1 MALPVR
7 NIRLRGFSA
16 STLDNASG
24 SSGEI
29 FWDQTNNTLR
39 IFSGQGVG
47 GAQLAKSNLAN
58 VPDAVF
64 LAKATAAGI
73 GASSGE
79 VEQGTQ
85 GSLAYY
91 ASTGTTVEE
100 QPNLY
105 WNNNKLSITGSLT
118 VSAAKNLIRFHWD
131 SLADLQNEVSPTL
144 YHGMLAHTHLEGR
157 VYFAH
162 SGAWTPLAL
171 QSDVPSTSINSF
183 SNIAVSGQST
193 VVAASSSDTLNLEAG
208 TGITITT
215 NSTTDTITITGQ
227 STQNTFGTI
236 AVAGQTS
243 LAADQVNDTLTLAAG
258 TGITLTTNAGTDTVT
273 ITAST
278 PVTSIDQLSD
288 VDTTTTSPLVGQV
301 LKWFG
306 TSWRP
311 ATDATVG
318 GAGTDADTLDGQDSA
333 FYLDF
338 GNLNNKPN
346 IFQAIAVSGQN
357 DIEPT
362 QYGDTL
368 TIAAGPNV
376 TITTDDITKTLTI
389 DSQAALSYS
398 IDVQNTVA
406 GSDIKLIDNNNV
418 ESTVSLV
425 SGSGITMVGNSTNNT
440 ITITSTSLTNS
451 FSNILVAGNPT
462 VYATNS
468 TESLTFEAG
477 TNVQIA
483 TNNET
488 KTIVI
493 SASGGGGGATNSFGT
508 IQVSGQSNVQA
519 DDVND
524 TLTLVG
530 GTGVSITTNS
540 VTDTITFSAS
550 LNTFSTMNVAG
561 TSIPADTSTSTFTM
575 FQGSGIT
582 LSADAGNKA
591 VTVTNNGV
599 TQITQGT
606 GITINPS
613 SGVGNVTINN
623 SITNVSNL
631 TDAATAVYPAYTGGG
646 VNTGNYGAVTVDK
659 IFLQA
664 IARIGVGFVYDGT
677 NGGSGFRMDSHYG
690 NTLDPTIY
698 AFTGTTI
705 AFNLNCAG
713 HPFQI
718 MNPGGTVATTGIIH
732 VTTSGTVTTA
742 GTANVGRTSGTL
754 YWQIPETATGNY
766 SYRCTSHPTQMTG
779 TITLKRISLL

>member
-16 STLDNASG
+16 NTLDNASG

-39 IFSGQGVG
+39 IFAGTGVG

-58 VPDAVF
+58 VDNAVF

-79 VEQGTQ
+79 VEAGTQ

-91 ASTGTTVEE
+91 AANGTVLNG
-100 QPNLY
+100 QDKLY
-105 WNNNKLSITGSLT
+105 WNNDKLTITGELT
-118 VSAAKNLIRFHWD
+118 VSGAKNRIRAHWD
-131 SLADLQNEVSPTL
+131 SLADLQAEVSPSV
-144 YHGMLAHTHLEGR
+144 YHGMLAHAHLEGR

-162 SGAWTPLAL
+162 SGSWQPLAL
-171 QSDVPSTSINSF
+171 LTDVPGTTNSF
-183 SNIAVSGQST
+183 ANIAVAGQNT
-193 VVAASSSDTLNLEAG
+193 VVANSSTDTLTLVGG
-208 TGITITT
+208 TGITVTT

-227 STQNTFGTI
+227 STQNTFSTV
-236 AVAGQTS
+236 AVAGQTNIV
-243 LAADQVNDTLTLAAG
+243 ADSTSDTLTLAAG
-258 TGITLTTNAGTDTVT
+258 AGITLTTNAATDTVT
-273 ITAST
+273 ITGTT
-278 PVTSIDQLSD
+278 PVTTIDQLSD
-288 VDTTTTSPLVGQV
+288 VDTTTTAPLVGQV

-333 FYLDF
+333 FYLNF
-338 GNLNNKPN
+338 TNLNNKPN
-346 IFQAIAVSGQN
+346 IFKTISVATQDN
-357 DIEPT
+357 IEPT
-362 QYGDTL
+362 QFADTL

-376 TITTDDITKTLTI
+376 TLATDAITKTLTI
-389 DSQAALSYS
+389 DSSAALSYNL
-398 IDVQNTVA
+398 DVENTVSGA
-406 GSDIKLIDNNNV
+406 LIKLVDNTLTEDSVN
-418 ESTVSLV
+418 LIA
-425 SGSGITMVGNSTNNT
+425 GSGITLVGNAGAGS

-451 FSNILVAGNPT
+451 FTSIVVSGNDTVTATTSNET
-462 VYATNS
+462 
-468 TESLTFEAG
+468 LTFEAG
-477 TNVQIA
+477 TNIQLA

-488 KTIVI
+488 KKIII
-493 SASGGGGGATNSFGT
+493 SASGGGGGATNTFGT
-508 IQVSGQSNVQA
+508 IAVSGQNNVQA

-524 TLTLVG
+524 TLTLVAG
-530 GTGVSITTNS
+530 SGVSITTNS
-540 VTDTITFSAS
+540 TTDTITFSS
-550 LNTFSTMNVAG
+550 SINTFSSMNIQG
-561 TSIPADTSTSTFTM
+561 TSIASDSSTSTFSI

-582 LSADAGNKA
+582 LTTDVGNKA
-591 VTVTNNGV
+591 MTITNGGV

-606 GITINPS
+606 GISISPGT
-613 SGVGNVTINN
+613 GVGNVTINN
-623 SITNVSNL
+623 SISNISNL
-631 TDAATAVYPAYTGGG
+631 TDATTAIYPAYSGGS
-646 VNTGNYGAVTVDK
+646 VNTNNFGAVTVDK
-659 IFLQA
+659 VFLQA
-664 IARIGVGFVYDGT
+664 IARIGVAFVFDGT

-718 MNPGGTVATTGIIH
+718 MNPGGTVATTGIIY
-732 VTTSGTVTTA
+732 VSTSGAVSTA

-766 SYRCTSHPTQMTG
+766 SYRCTNHPTQMTG